1 MTIGRTVLELAPA
14 PGNPRNSEGAFLR
27 LKDGRILFVYSRF
40 EGDAHFD
47 HAPACIAART
57 SADDG
62 ETWSGDRILF
72 RREDF
77 GAANLM
83 SVSLLRMA
91 DGQVGLFFLLRYGW
105 DNLQLTLFRSGDEG
119 ETWSAPRRCY
129 GANGY
134 YVTNNDR
141 VIRLKSGRILAP
153 ANLHRNTVTSFDS
166 RGVAHFFLSD
176 DDGQTFR
183 DAKDCIFP
191 PTNKLISGLQETGV
205 VELENGVLWA
215 FMRTSGGCHYQSFSF
230 DSGDTWTDAA
240 PSRFTGPCSPLSM
253 KRLADGRLLAVYNPR
268 PEYNAQPIEPAWERT
283 PLVAE
288 TSSDDGKTW
297 SEPIFI
303 EDESEPAA
311 YCYTAILAEEDMIL
325 LAYCAGSRADKGAL
339 NRTRIKKIQPSE
351 LK

>member
-40 EGDAHFD
+40 EGDSHMD

-83 SVSLLRMA
+83 SVSLLRMEN
-91 DGQVGLFFLLRYGW
+91 GQVGLFFLLRFGW
-105 DNLQLTLFRSGDEG
+105 NDLQLTLFRSSDEG
-119 ETWSAPRRCY
+119 KTWSAPQRCY
-129 GANGY
+129 GGIGY

-141 VIRLKSGRILAP
+141 IVRLKSGRIIAP
-153 ANLHRNTVTSFDS
+153 ANLHRATDKGFDS
-166 RGVAHFFLSD
+166 RGIAHFFLSD
-176 DDGQTFR
+176 DDGRTFR

-191 PTNKLISGLQETGV
+191 PTNKLISGLQETGL
-205 VELENGVLWA
+205 VELEGGILWA

-230 DSGDTWTDAA
+230 DGGDTWTDAA
-240 PSRFTGPCSPLSM
+240 PSRFTGPCSPLS
-253 KRLADGRLLAVYNPR
+253 V
-268 PEYNAQPIEPAWERT
+268 
-283 PLVAE
+283 
-288 TSSDDGKTW
+288 
-297 SEPIFI
+297 
-303 EDESEPAA
+303 
-311 YCYTAILAEEDMIL
+311 
-325 LAYCAGSRADKGAL
+325 
-339 NRTRIKKIQPSE
+339 
-351 LK
+351 